1 MITVIIVDMGVKG
14 IVKVMKGSGEYMTEK
29 RLSDE
34 EIECVLTPL
43 SILAHMGFKCVTKDG
58 EDLTEDLKKVCKGDY
73 E

>member
-1 MITVIIVDMGVKG
+1 
-14 IVKVMKGSGEYMTEK
+14 MTEK
-29 RLSDE
+29 DLSDE

-58 EDLTEDLKKVCKGDY
+58 EDLTEDLKKINKVDF

>member
-1 MITVIIVDMGVKG
+1 MN
-14 IVKVMKGSGEYMTEK
+14 EK

-34 EIECVLTPL
+34 EIKCILTPL

-58 EDLTEDLKKVCKGDY
+58 EDLTDDLKKITRNDF